1 MNTITTFD
9 GKFWNKQ
16 ELLTKMNDDDFY
28 FNYLGKNVLSSSSC
42 SYLLNSPKNYKDKL
56 VAEFNKPSPQQRI
69 GSLVHYRILEPEKW
83 DKIHFVDTKSVAN
96 KIYKEAL
103 NTHKLVYLKQEKDL
117 AEELAY
123 SILDIS
129 KCLAMLRNARTEVPA
144 ISEIFDLPFRGKA
157 DILGADYI
165 VDLKTHTGDLKKFRW
180 KADDFNY
187 DMQMY
192 IYCTLFDISYK
203 NFTFLVMDKQ
213 SKSIGVFEISKEF
226 YNSGRR
232 KTLDAVNI
240 YKQYFIEKK
249 RKVEE
254 FYLYDVL

>member
-117 AEELAY
+117 Y
-123 SILDIS
+123 RPSYFTGQ
-129 KCLAMLRNARTEVPA
+129 LRGDGECDCEFGVSNN
-144 ISEIFDLPFRGKA
+144 
-157 DILGADYI
+157 
-165 VDLKTHTGDLKKFRW
+165 KTPCGGDSGWNNECSSCQPGYQL
-180 KADDFNY
+180 
-187 DMQMY
+187 
-192 IYCTLFDISYK
+192 IYE
-203 NFTFLVMDKQ
+203 
-213 SKSIGVFEISKEF
+213 G
-226 YNSGRR
+226 G
-232 KTLDAVNI
+232 I
-240 YKQYFIEKK
+240 YKCVKDGCSSVGYEAN
-249 RKVEE
+249 E
-254 FYLYDVL
+254 VLSPEPEICFQSNASNIFTPEQAAEIATLK